1 MLIETFTHLNNQIL
15 RMAIVAT
22 GQLAKTSTVICI
34 FLFFI
39 IIQMFQGIVICVD
52 GATNIKKHLE

>member
-1 MLIETFTHLNNQIL
+1 
-15 RMAIVAT
+15 MAIVAT
-22 GQLAKTSTVICI
+22 GQLAKTSTVIFI

-52 GATNIKKHLE
+52 GATNIKKHLG